1 MAAARGKREREEPE
15 AEDWGSGAA
24 FTPEDDDDAVRFAAQ
39 RPRLGATRS
48 GASGSPFSDP
58 GLRAALA
65 RAIVQSA
72 EQEPTR
78 IARGNFGCIYA
89 PPPRCLDGS
98 RLTVSPSAIGKVSAL
113 DEDYR
118 TEAEVL
124 ARLERIDPEH
134 RFHVA
139 YYGSCRTADRPDC
152 ALEDELDEEG
162 AESEDSEAS
171 EVSGTEEGEMSGAEE
186 GGMGGASSRPRG
198 LLVMERAEPLN
209 PAAFPTE
216 RLPDALAGLWD
227 GLDKMGAAGI
237 RYEDLHTGNLL
248 VGDDGLWRMVD
259 FGGCTLDADPA
270 ETERIHAREMRM
282 LLEASFAHTRI
293 GRRWI
298 IWLTKVEAGEG
309 QAS

>member
-1 MAAARGKREREEPE
+1 MADARGKRAREEVE
-15 AEDWGSGAA
+15 GEG
-24 FTPEDDDDAVRFAAQ
+24 FTSEDDAEYPLAAQ
-39 RPRLGATRS
+39 RPRLGAAS
-48 GASGSPFSDP
+48 SAGSGSPFSDP
-58 GLRAALA
+58 GLRLALA
-65 RAIVQSA
+65 RAIVRSV
-72 EQEPTR
+72 EQQPTR

-89 PPPRCLDGS
+89 PPPSCLDGS

-171 EVSGTEEGEMSGAEE
+171 EVSQASEASDMSGADEE
-186 GGMGGASSRPRG
+186 EMRRAGSRPRG
-198 LLVMERAEPLN
+198 LLVMERAAPLN
-209 PAAFPTE
+209 PATFPTE

-227 GLDKMGAAGI
+227 ALDKMSAAGI
-237 RYEDLHTGNLL
+237 RYEDLHSGNLL

-259 FGGCTLDADPA
+259 FGGCTLDADPV
-270 ETERIHAREMRM
+270 ETERIHAREMRT
-282 LLEASFAHTRI
+282 LLEASFMHTRI

-298 IWLTKVEAGEG
+298 NWLAKVEGGEG